1 MTASSLSSV
10 ATERTFGSPAMA
22 VEVTNLTKIYGG
34 TGKRPGVTAL
44 AGIDLAIPRGSI
56 FGLLGPNGAGKS
68 TLINILAGLVIKTAG
83 TARIWDIDIDAEPRQ
98 ARAAIGIVPQ
108 EIALDFFFT
117 PRELLDLHAGFYGV
131 PKKERRTDA
140 ILASVSLS
148 DKADVPARSL
158 SGGMRR
164 RLMVAKAMVHD
175 PPVLVLDEPTAG
187 VDVELRQ
194 HLWALVRDLQASGVT
209 VLLTT
214 HYLEEAEELCDRIAI
229 INHGRL
235 VACDTTEALL
245 GRVDDKALNISLV
258 APVTAL
264 PEGLTAL
271 GFTLATPTTLSLRY
285 APSRTK
291 LGELLA
297 ALSAQGIAIRDI
309 STHETDLEDIFLQ
322 LTRASSEAL

>member
-10 ATERTFGSPAMA
+10 AAERPIGSPAMA

-258 APVTAL
+258 APITAL

-309 STHETDLEDIFLQ
+309 STHETDL
-322 LTRASSEAL
+322 